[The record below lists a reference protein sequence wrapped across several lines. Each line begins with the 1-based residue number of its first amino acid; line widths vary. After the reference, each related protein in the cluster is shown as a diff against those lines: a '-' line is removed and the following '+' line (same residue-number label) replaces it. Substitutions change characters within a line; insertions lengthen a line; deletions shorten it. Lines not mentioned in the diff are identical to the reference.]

1 MDTLEIVTVIA
12 SGLFAGASIYINLVE
27 HPARLSCGTAIAVK
41 QWAPS
46 YKRATV
52 MQVSLALVATV
63 AGIGRVTRWRR
74 AAVVSRCSAN
84 LRRHSFHPH
93 RGVADEQSTACT
105 RTRSSVRRDAAPAG
119 EMGSS
124 PCCQKWAQPDGVRAF
139 RLGALAPH
147 THRQPSSISGAG
159 GAFFGRGSECTAL

>member
-1 MDTLEIVTVIA
+1 MDTLEIVAVIA

-63 AGIGRVTRWRR
+63 AGIGRGLGGDELLWYL
-74 AAVVSRCSAN
+74 AAALIFAVIPFTLIVVLPTNNR
-84 LRRHSFHPH
+84 P
-93 RGVADEQSTACT
+93 
-105 RTRSSVRRDAAPAG
+105 
-119 EMGSS
+119 
-124 PCCQKWAQPDGVRAF
+124 
-139 RLGALAPH
+139 LAPGRDPASAETQRLLEKWGRLH
-147 THRQPSSISGAG
+147 AVRSGLSLM
-159 GAFFGRGSECTAL
+159 AFVLFVWAR

>member
-52 MQVSLALVATV
+52 MQVSRALVATV

-93 RGVADEQSTACT
+93 RVLPTNN
-105 RTRSSVRRDAAPAG
+105 
-119 EMGSS
+119 
-124 PCCQKWAQPDGVRAF
+124 
-139 RLGALAPH
+139 RLLAPGRDPASAETQRLLEKWGH
-147 THRQPSSISGAG
+147 LHAVRSGLSLM
-159 GAFFGRGSECTAL
+159 AFVLFVWAR